1 MFVAVVPPP
10 EAVEDLDEFLARRR
24 DAAAFR
30 WTPPE
35 HFHVT
40 LAFLASVP
48 DRALDDLADRLR
60 RAAARRTP
68 FRTRLAGGGAFPHAD
83 RARVVWTGLDLD
95 PPSAEELRRAA
106 DGVRAAAT
114 RAGIEVD
121 GQRFRAHVTVAR
133 LGRPENVTRWVRL
146 LDAYAG
152 PPWAVEE
159 LTLVASYLGQG
170 PRNRP
175 RHEVVDTF
183 PLRQASQ
190 SLPAGHDRRRRNHGP
205 TRAVALGSQREDR
218 GGQGGPGG

>member
-10 EAVEDLDEFLARRR
+10 EAVADLDEFLARRR
-24 DAAAFR
+24 EAAAFR

-48 DRALDDLADRLR
+48 DRALDDLAERLG
-60 RAAARRTP
+60 RAAGRRTS

-83 RARVVWTGLDLD
+83 RARVLWTGLDLD
-95 PPSAEELRRAA
+95 PPEREELRRAA
-106 DGVRAAAT
+106 EGARAAAT

-146 LDAYAG
+146 LDGYAG
-152 PPWAVEE
+152 PPWTVDE
-159 LTLVASYLGQG
+159 LTLVASYLGEG

-175 RHEVVDTF
+175 RHEVVGNF
-183 PLRQASQ
+183 PLRS
-190 SLPAGHDRRRRNHGP
+190 PAAPAEHDRHRRNHGP
-205 TRAVALGSQREDR
+205 TRPVALGSQREDR
-218 GGQGGPGG
+218 GGQGGSGG